1 MFLVSFIVFRYIT
14 FVFTTCIYKINATQ
28 SKLGGVWLYTD
39 YTMRNKKSTNDFV
52 FDTYNLKVLKVYC
65 RR

>member
-1 MFLVSFIVFRYIT
+1 M
-14 FVFTTCIYKINATQ
+14 NATK
-28 SKLGGVWLYTD
+28 SELGGVWLYTD